1 MDLSEAIGLI
11 NQHNA
16 TLQKALADGKD
27 LKESYLNFNMRLV
40 ALEQQ
45 RTGANPGA
53 AQRAAP
59 AESAGFVFAKSLD
72 LAELR
77 KHKTSG
83 AIAVPRFFTRAI
95 APDLATAGTI
105 AQLPPAMVPAWR
117 PLLRNYLN
125 VVPMSTTSFQF
136 AREEAFT
143 NAAFHGVPE
152 ALRARGAL
160 VFMLNV
166 YETLDREIKMEEL
179 ARLDA
184 ADPGIIVFHSPSAV
198 EAVYSSAAPGSV
210 RRWQKADLVAI
221 GSTTLASCRGVRSDR
236 IWECREPSD
245 AALVTLITSMTN
257 KVTEEKRA

>member
-1 MDLSEAIGLI
+1 VSSGTIWVTRPEPGNAITTAALQNAGFSMLGLPVLDVRFVAPAGGLPAERPDWIVFVSANAVRGFEATGFRGKVRVAAVGSRTAHEAASRGWNVELVPKSENAEGLLEI
-11 NQHNA
+11 FGHV
-16 TLQKALADGKD
+16 D
-27 LKESYLNFNMRLV
+27 LKERRV
-40 ALEQQ
+40 WI
-45 RTGANPGA
+45 PGGNR
-53 AQRAAP
+53 QG
-59 AESAGFVFAKSLD
+59 SA
-72 LAELR
+72 R
-77 KHKTSG
+77 
-83 AIAVPRFFTRAI
+83 
-95 APDLATAGTI
+95 
-105 AQLPPAMVPAWR
+105 QL
-117 PLLRNYLN
+117 L
-125 VVPMSTTSFQF
+125 
-136 AREEAFT
+136 
-143 NAAFHGVPE
+143 PE

-166 YETLDREIKMEEL
+166 YETLDRELKMEEL

-257 KVTEEKRA
+257 KITEEKHA